1 MVSLRLTI
9 DVLVY
14 LSVVLGVV
22 LLYQVYCSAPQW
34 LFIAVLVGW
43 LAYLVVA
50 VLVASER
57 RVAYPLAFVMS
68 IITLAGSLS
77 SPEHFAFVQ
86 AGISLASL
94 TFLIGSAF
102 QIALIIL
109 IPILLLRKKPHTRRS

>member
-1 MVSLRLTI
+1 LVSLKSAI

-14 LSVVLGVV
+14 LSVVLGVA
-22 LLYQVYCSAPQW
+22 LLYQVYCAAPQW
-34 LFIAVLVGW
+34 LFIAVLIGW

-50 VLVASER
+50 VLVASDNKF
-57 RVAYPLAFVMS
+57 AHPLVFVMA

-94 TFLIGSAF
+94 TFVIGSSF
-102 QIALIIL
+102 QIALIVL
-109 IPILLLRKKPHTRRS
+109 IPIYLFRKKSRPS